1 MSLPIVSIPCA
12 NCGAVRP
19 HQLKML
25 SGEQVMHCP
34 SCFLPFRAIL
44 QDGQAIDSLKMAPE
58 RDKLG

>member
-1 MSLPIVSIPCA
+1 MPLPIVSIPCP

-19 HQLKML
+19 HQLKTL
-25 SGEQVMHCP
+25 SGEQVVYCP

-58 RDKLG
+58 SSKPG